1 MSIDSKTLKELT
13 EIQIG
18 VGRSKYIFG
27 RHWRALYNVLSENEE
42 NLTEE
47 MFIEGLKRCKFKDP
61 EKVGLISFLCPIL
74 CVEITDRVMGNIMKE
89 LYKFILYAWYTLF
102 IINIIQSLIEWRMLS
117 SIPLMILCM
126 VVTSWS
132 FRDRSRDYN
141 RLELIF
147 HTLDVTG
154 KIDRVLRKR
163 QEQE

>member
-74 CVEITDRVMGNIMKE
+74 CVEITDRLMGKIMKE
-89 LYKFILYAWYTLF
+89 LYKFTLYAWYTIF
-102 IINIIQSLIEWRMLS
+102 IINIIHSLIEWRMAN

-132 FRDRSRDYN
+132 FRNWSRDYN
-141 RLELIF
+141 KLELIF